1 MRLQQLLISLVAVL
15 MLASIATAQTSGRP
29 GSNPGGDSDPVLV
42 VSTAEDESDEKL
54 DRRAFFYYVN
64 ASLSEMSGDIHLAS
78 QYYERALKY
87 FRESHEIRISLARTQ
102 YQMQRFD
109 DALKTLKPIGFDNV
123 DAAKLIGHC
132 YRALGQEG
140 SARQAYREAVGLDST
155 DTESYSY
162 LAAYYRKLGWTDSTI
177 WAYRNILQ
185 TRPESYRL
193 WTDLGRMEYSR
204 GNVQEAFDAFARSIE
219 ANPGYENVDSYSA
232 IAELHQIEG
241 HTDSAL
247 IYFHRGLQVDPE
259 NMHILRELVNIYVQ
273 SEAFDSAIVYAAR
286 VVELNP
292 LNRSDVRRLAILYY
306 GTDSLR
312 LADSLFTQLVES
324 GEYNKVN
331 HYYLGRIALVDED
344 FERARDQFKRVT
356 QMADTSAQAWLD
368 LAFAYRKLEQPE
380 REIDAYQTGME
391 KMATEENA
399 LRLMFALGA
408 AYEQLGRFDEAVET
422 FETIIANSPN
432 HAPSLN
438 YLGYMLADRNE
449 RLEYAYDLLKRAID
463 ISPDNPAYLD
473 SYGWV
478 LYRLGRYQEALVQLE
493 RAVALDSDPVMFDH
507 LGDVYQALDKTEQA
521 RQAWERSLK
530 LDPDNDNVRE
540 KIHP

>member
-1 MRLQQLLISLVAVL
+1 MRLLQLLIALVAVL
-15 MLASIATAQTSGRP
+15 MLASIVTAQTSGRP
-29 GSNPGGDSDPVLV
+29 GSNPGDDSDPVLV
-42 VSTAEDESDEKL
+42 VSTAEDESDDKL

-87 FRESHEIRISLARTQ
+87 FRESREIRISLARTQ

-109 DALKTLKPIGFDNV
+109 DALKTLKPIGFD
-123 DAAKLIGHC
+123 DIEAAKLIGHC

-140 SARQAYREAVGLDST
+140 SARQAYRESVGLDST

-177 WAYRNILQ
+177 WAYRNILK
-185 TRPESYRL
+185 TRPDSYRL
-193 WTDLGRMEYSR
+193 WSDLGRMEYSR

-219 ANPGYENVDSYSA
+219 VNPGYENVDSYSA

-331 HYYLGRIALVDED
+331 HYYLGRIALVEED

-356 QMADTSAQAWLD
+356 QMVDTSAQAWLD

-493 RAVALDSDPVMFDH
+493 RAVELDSDPVMFDH